1 MVGSG
6 KKYRGSNE
14 SGCVFLERGQPAPTQ
29 PARRLPSGVWG
40 TAPAEI
46 EFGAF

>member
-6 KKYRGSNE
+6 KKLYRAE
-14 SGCVFLERGQPAPTQ
+14 SVCVFLERGQTVPTQ

-40 TAPAEI
+40 AAPAEI
-46 EFGAF
+46 EFGVF